1 VSPIPVYFEQG
12 RRRVFACVLDWPGWC
27 RRDKTEELAL
37 DRLAAY
43 APRYAVAARLAG
55 LEPPDP
61 GPAGFQA
68 TERLDSGFGADFG
81 APMEIPRSDAAPA
94 GAEEARRMASLVSA
108 AWQVFDRAAA
118 VPAELR
124 KGPRGG
130 GRDLDKIIEHVAGAD
145 FSFARKL
152 GVRHRSA
159 PGDRAAVEA
168 MRPASWPSWRH
179 RRMARRWPPRAG
191 QPATG
196 PGGSPGM
203 PWTMPGRSRTALSGP
218 GELPERAVPPVTGR
232 DWLPRVRADPWPAS
246 RRPRRP
252 GGGHRAGVG

>member
-168 MRPASWPSWRH
+168 MRAGVLAVLASPSDGAPLAAKGWPARYG
-179 RRMARRWPPRAG
+179 ARRVAWHALDH
-191 QPATG
+191 A
-196 PGGSPGM
+196 
-203 PWTMPGRSRTALSGP
+203 WEIEDRS
-218 GELPERAVPPVTGR
+218 V
-232 DWLPRVRADPWPAS
+232 
-246 RRPRRP
+246 RP
-252 GGGHRAGVG
+252 G